1 MENNKLTEQAITW
14 IKQMIHDDDD
24 DADTMPM
31 IEKVRFLRIVL
42 KTTGINIGQVYKD
55 PDIFNWIKQNNNA
68 VFEACRELDKEKQYA
83 EN

>member
-1 MENNKLTEQAITW
+1 MSDEQTEQAITW

-42 KTTGINIGQVYKD
+42 KTTDISIGHVYKD
-55 PDIFNWIKQNNNA
+55 PDIFNWIKQNNKA
-68 VFEACRELDKEKQYA
+68 VIEACRELDKGKQYGK
-83 EN
+83 N